1 MESKQGEG
9 GVAQMLYDQ
18 IKDLHNRVNTLQAM
32 YDQIKDHDVEK
43 LITCKTTRSK
53 FSSIL
58 NRTTAFM
65 NSIQKQ
71 FNTFIEDLNEIKDT
85 LALHDKSLY
94 VIQKDIHGLIKDKLK
109 TDEENK
115 LLNERLSRKDADLD
129 ERIKKQEPFRYLL
142 TALLI
147 VLSGLVGLF
156 FNLNKII
163 ETLKKFFIPG

>member
-1 MESKQGEG
+1 M
-9 GVAQMLYDQ
+9 
-18 IKDLHNRVNTLQAM
+18 
-32 YDQIKDHDVEK
+32 
-43 LITCKTTRSK
+43 
-53 FSSIL
+53 
-58 NRTTAFM
+58 
-65 NSIQKQ
+65 
-71 FNTFIEDLNEIKDT
+71 
-85 LALHDKSLY
+85 SLY

-163 ETLKKFFIPG
+163 DTLKKFFIPG